1 MNFIYFFFK
10 DVFVRVRVV
19 CGEFDDFVLLFF
31 RRHLFA
37 LFSISRSRKNFT
49 FFVTSTRFSSRE
61 KEFKQKTDQTRFPRT
76 KRSKTRSR
84 RIFESFSTNSLS
96 ISRSQFPLFRERG
109 NKIKGEEE
117 CVTQRT
123 NEDGDETAQSKCDE
137 SFPSPVAGNYA
148 TAAPTTP
155 TTKWDDDNSDQ
166 WNECRYGS
174 SVGTSVQRCDV

>member
-1 MNFIYFFFK
+1 MG
-10 DVFVRVRVV
+10 FVAR
-19 CGEFDDFVLLFF
+19 EFDDFVLLFWTLEGTF
-31 RRHLFA
+31 FV
-37 LFSISRSRKNFT
+37 LFSISHLEISKKFHLFRDVNTFLVQRK
-49 FFVTSTRFSSRE
+49 E
-61 KEFKQKTDQTRFPRT
+61 KNFKQKTDQTRFPRT

-117 CVTQRT
+117 GVIKGEEECVTQRT
-123 NEDGDETAQSKCDE
+123 SEDGD
-137 SFPSPVAGNYA
+137 AGNYA

-174 SVGTSVQRCDV
+174 SVGTSVQRCDEIGRASCRERV

>member
-1 MNFIYFFFK
+1 VQN
-10 DVFVRVRVV
+10 VGFVAR
-19 CGEFDDFVLLFF
+19 EFDDFVLLFWTLEGTF
-31 RRHLFA
+31 FV
-37 LFSISRSRKNFT
+37 LFSISHLEISKKFHLFRDVNTFLVQRK
-49 FFVTSTRFSSRE
+49 E
-61 KEFKQKTDQTRFPRT
+61 KNFKQKTDQTRFPRT

-96 ISRSQFPLFRERG
+96 ISRSQFPLIRERG

-166 WNECRYGS
+166 WNEYRYGS
-174 SVGTSVQRCDV
+174 SVGTSLQRCDV

>member
-1 MNFIYFFFK
+1 MW
-10 DVFVRVRVV
+10 FVAR
-19 CGEFDDFVLLFF
+19 ESLMI
-31 RRHLFA
+31 
-37 LFSISRSRKNFT
+37 LFSSFFILGKAPFLLVSPSRDLENFSPFSWRQHVSRP
-49 FFVTSTRFSSRE
+49 E
-61 KEFKQKTDQTRFPRT
+61 KRKEELFKQKTDQTRFPRT
-76 KRSKTRSR
+76 KRSRSR

-117 CVTQRT
+117 CVIKGEEECVTQRT
-123 NEDGDETAQSKCDE
+123 NEDGD
-137 SFPSPVAGNYA
+137 AGNYA

>member
-1 MNFIYFFFK
+1 MKGTFFF
-10 DVFVRVRVV
+10 V
-19 CGEFDDFVLLFF
+19 
-31 RRHLFA
+31 
-37 LFSISRSRKNFT
+37 LFSISHLEISKKFHLFRDVNTFLVQRK
-49 FFVTSTRFSSRE
+49 E
-61 KEFKQKTDQTRFPRT
+61 KKFKQKTDQTRFPRT

-109 NKIKGEEE
+109 NKIKGEEECVIKGEEE